1 MNIVLTVSSRSSAE
15 AVGVS
20 SKRPADRRVRRV
32 AALLAL
38 MLAFGLIVALI
49 PPPAHAQGR
58 EYFQWEDADGQVNF
72 GDNPPKNARN
82 LKKFNPAGRPSKKN
96 LRDRDRINEEQNKL
110 TEDLGKRDGAE
121 ETEDKIDTAKEL
133 LAKQKELDQARCQ
146 NLRNN
151 LSSYNAGGRVFST
164 DPVTGEKV
172 YLDDDAINARRA
184 AAQKQ
189 IDSNCK

>member
-1 MNIVLTVSSRSSAE
+1 MVLR
-15 AVGVS
+15 
-20 SKRPADRRVRRV
+20 
-32 AALLAL
+32 
-38 MLAFGLIVALI
+38 
-49 PPPAHAQGR
+49 
-58 EYFQWEDADGQVNF
+58 
-72 GDNPPKNARN
+72 
-82 LKKFNPAGRPSKKN
+82 
-96 LRDRDRINEEQNKL
+96 
-110 TEDLGKRDGAE
+110 

>member
-1 MNIVLTVSSRSSAE
+1 MNIVLTLSPRSSAT
-15 AVGVS
+15 AVGVPS
-20 SKRPADRRVRRV
+20 NRPVTRRVSRLV
-32 AALLAL
+32 TLLTLVLAL
-38 MLAFGLIVALI
+38 GLIATLSPQAV
-49 PPPAHAQGR
+49 HAQGR

-72 GDNPPKNARN
+72 GDNPPKNAIN
-82 LKKFNPAGRPSKKN
+82 LKKFNPAGRPSKKS
-96 LRDRDRINEEQNKL
+96 LRDRARINQEQDKL

-164 DPVTGEKV
+164 DPKTGERV
-172 YLDDDAINARRA
+172 YLSDDDVSARRSL
-184 AAQKQ
+184 AQKQ
-189 IDSNCK
+189 VDSNCK